1 MTESLKLLVPI
12 FLTAT
17 LTLVGWMSL
26 EVVTHKSDIAVI
38 NERISTI
45 QSDISTIKEDLH
57 TLVTAKINNNEVEFI
72 VKN

>member
-1 MTESLKLLVPI
+1 
-12 FLTAT
+12 
-17 LTLVGWMSL
+17 MSL

-38 NERISTI
+38 NERISSI
-45 QSDISTIKEDLH
+45 QTDISTIKEDLH